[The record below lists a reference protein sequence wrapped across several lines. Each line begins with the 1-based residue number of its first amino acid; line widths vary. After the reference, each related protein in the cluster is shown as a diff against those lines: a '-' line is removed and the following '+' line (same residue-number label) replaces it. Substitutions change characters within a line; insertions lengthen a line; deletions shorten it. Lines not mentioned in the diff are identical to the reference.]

1 VSWPSGR
8 ATASAA
14 LATAAVLLVPAVPA
28 EAELRFKRCKGSL
41 LPCARL
47 SVPLDRSGATPG
59 RVSLYIERVGALK
72 RPSRGVV
79 FALAGGPG
87 QSATFSFEADG
98 LSQVGSALR
107 RRHLI
112 IYDQRGTGR
121 SGALRCR
128 ALQRSNLF
136 DAGRAA
142 GRCWRQLGDR
152 RFHYTSRASVE
163 DIEAIRR
170 ELNIP
175 RITLYGTSYGV
186 KVALGYALTYPA
198 NVDRLVLDSVVE
210 PDGPDTFYLDTLAA
224 LPRVLRAL
232 CRSAC
237 RSFTRD
243 PAADLST
250 LVARIG
256 AGRLRGF
263 VVDAGGR
270 RRAAGLTRGELLLI
284 LLAGDYDPS
293 LRAAAPGAVRA
304 ALDGDPVPLLR
315 LKRRSIVVGAR
326 PPPPQL
332 VSVGLFAT
340 TTCEE
345 AVFPWARTA
354 PPDPVERRRQAAAA
368 AAALPPGAFAP
379 FDAAALLDNDL
390 LQLCDRWPAAPVAP
404 AFGPGPLPDVPTLIL
419 EGEDDLR
426 TPVEN
431 GRRVAALLPRSQ
443 LVVSPDTGHSAL
455 GSDPSGCAER
465 AFARFFAGRPVVTD
479 CPRRRRRFPVTPPPP
494 RTLRAVMP
502 ARGSAGVRGRAL
514 GALGL
519 TLRDV
524 AEDAFTR
531 FGFERGGEVLR
542 GGGLRAGRYRIEVD
556 NTLHLQGVV
565 FVPGVRVSGVVRR
578 FSERRQAGRLRLS
591 GPASPAGVVRL
602 RGRRVG
608 GRLAAERVSAVLAGR
623 PRARAV
629 GARSGGPPPGPAAR

>member
-8 ATASAA
+8 ATASVA
-14 LATAAVLLVPAVPA
+14 LAAAAVLFVPAAPA
-28 EAELRFKRCKGSL
+28 VAELRFKRCKGSL

-59 RVSLYIERVGALK
+59 RVSLYIERLRALR

-79 FALAGGPG
+79 VALAGGPG
-87 QSATFSFEADG
+87 QSATFSFDTEG
-98 LSQVGSALR
+98 LGAAGTAFR
-107 RRHLI
+107 NRDLI
-112 IYDQRGTGR
+112 VYDQRGTGR

-128 ALQRSNLF
+128 QLQRSNLF

-142 GRCWRQLGDR
+142 GRCARQLGER

-170 ELNIP
+170 RLNVP
-175 RITLYGTSYGV
+175 RISLYGTSYGV

-198 NVDRLVLDSVVE
+198 SVDRLVLDSVVE

-232 CRSAC
+232 CRSGC
-237 RSFTRD
+237 RPFTRD
-243 PAADLST
+243 PVADLSR

-263 VVDAGGR
+263 VVDAAGR

-284 LLAGDYDPS
+284 LLAGDFDPS

-304 ALDGDPVPLLR
+304 ALDGDSAPLLR
-315 LKRRSIVVGAR
+315 LKRRSIVVGAK

-332 VSVGLFAT
+332 LSTGLFAA

-368 AAALPPGAFAP
+368 AAALPRGAFAP
-379 FDAAALLDNDL
+379 FDAAALLDNDR

-431 GRRVAALLPRSQ
+431 GRRAAALFPRSR
-443 LVVSPDTGHSAL
+443 LVVSSETGHSAL

-465 AFARFFAGRPVVTD
+465 AFVRFFADRPVVTE
-479 CPRRRRRFPVTPPPP
+479 CPRRRRRFPAEPPPP
-494 RTLRAVMP
+494 RTLRAVTP
-502 ARGSAGVRGRAL
+502 ARGSAGLRGRAL

-524 AEDAFTR
+524 ADDAFTR
-531 FGFERGGEVLR
+531 FGFEGGGQVAR
-542 GGGLRAGRYRIEVD
+542 GGGLRAGRYRVD
-556 NTLHLQGVV
+556 VKNTLHLHGVV
-565 FVPGVRVSGVVRR
+565 FVPGVRVSGEVRR
-578 FSERRQAGRLRLS
+578 FAQRRQAGRLKLS
-591 GPASPAGVVRL
+591 GPESPAGTVRL
-602 RGRRVG
+602 RGRRAS
-608 GRLAAERVSAVLAGR
+608 GRLAGQRVSAVLRAR
-623 PRARAV
+623 PRARV
-629 GARSGGPPPGPAAR
+629 VVARLRVPPPARAGR

>member
-1 VSWPSGR
+1 M
-8 ATASAA
+8 
-14 LATAAVLLVPAVPA
+14 AAVLLVPAVPA

-41 LPCARL
+41 LPCSRL

-59 RVSLYIERVGALK
+59 RVSLYIERMGALK

-79 FALAGGPG
+79 VALAGGPG
-87 QSATFSFEADG
+87 QSATFSFEAEG
-98 LSQVGSALR
+98 LGAVGPAFR
-107 RRHLI
+107 RRDLI
-112 IYDQRGTGR
+112 VYDQRGTGR
-121 SGALRCR
+121 SGALRCK
-128 ALQRSNLF
+128 ALQRSNLI
-136 DAGRAA
+136 DAGQAA
-142 GRCWRQLGDR
+142 GRCGRQLGDR

-175 RITLYGTSYGV
+175 RISLYGTSYGV

-210 PDGPDTFYLDTLAA
+210 VDGPDTFYLDSLAA

-232 CRSAC
+232 CRSGC

-243 PAADLST
+243 PVADLST

-256 AGRLRGF
+256 TGPLRGF
-263 VVDAGGR
+263 VVDAAGR
-270 RRAAGLTRGELLLI
+270 RRAASLAPGELLLI

-304 ALDGDPVPLLR
+304 ALDGDPTPLLR
-315 LKRRSIVVGAR
+315 LKRRSIVGGVR
-326 PPPPQL
+326 PPPPKL
-332 VSVGLFAT
+332 LSTGLFAA

-354 PPDPVERRRQAAAA
+354 PPDPVERRRQAVAA

-390 LQLCDRWPAAPVAP
+390 LQLCDRWTAAPVAP

-431 GRRVAALLPRSQ
+431 GQHVAALFPRSQ

-455 GSDPSGCAER
+455 GSDLSGCAER
-465 AFARFFAGRPVVTD
+465 AFARFFADRLVVTD
-479 CPRRRRRFPVTPPPP
+479 CPRRRRRFPAAPPPP
-494 RTLRAVMP
+494 RMLRAVTP

-531 FGFERGGEVLR
+531 FAFEGGGEVPR
-542 GGGLRAGRYRIEVD
+542 GGGLRAGRYRLEVD
-556 NTLHLQGVV
+556 NTLHLHGVV

-578 FSERRQAGRLRLS
+578 FAERRQAGRLRLS

-602 RGRRVG
+602 RGRRAAA
-608 GRLAAERVSAVLAGR
+608 RLAGKTVSAVLATGL
-623 PRARAV
+623 RARAV
-629 GARSGGPPPGPAAR
+629 AARLRAPPPALAGR

>member
-1 VSWPSGR
+1 MSWPSGR
-8 ATASAA
+8 ATASVA
-14 LATAAVLLVPAVPA
+14 LAAAAVFLVPVAPAV
-28 EAELRFKRCKGSL
+28 AELRFKRCKGSL

-59 RVSLYIERVGALK
+59 RVSLYIERLRALR

-79 FALAGGPG
+79 VALAGGPG
-87 QSATFSFEADG
+87 QSATFSFDTEG
-98 LSQVGSALR
+98 LGAAGTAFR
-107 RRHLI
+107 NRDLI
-112 IYDQRGTGR
+112 VYDQRGTGR

-128 ALQRSNLF
+128 QLQRSNLF

-142 GRCWRQLGDR
+142 GRCARQLGER

-170 ELNIP
+170 RLNVP
-175 RITLYGTSYGV
+175 RISLYGTSYGV

-232 CRSAC
+232 CRSGC

-243 PAADLST
+243 PVADLSR

-263 VVDAGGR
+263 VVDAAGR

-284 LLAGDYDPS
+284 LLAGDFDPS

-304 ALDGDPVPLLR
+304 ALDGDSAPLLR
-315 LKRRSIVVGAR
+315 LKRRSIVVGAK

-332 VSVGLFAT
+332 LSTGLFAA

-368 AAALPPGAFAP
+368 AAALPRGAFAP
-379 FDAAALLDNDL
+379 FDAAALLDNDR

-431 GRRVAALLPRSQ
+431 GRRAAALFPRSR
-443 LVVSPDTGHSAL
+443 LVVSSETGHSAL

-465 AFARFFAGRPVVTD
+465 AFVRFFADRPVVTE
-479 CPRRRRRFPVTPPPP
+479 CPRRRRRFPAEPPPP
-494 RTLRAVMP
+494 RTLRAVTP
-502 ARGSAGVRGRAL
+502 ARGSAGLRGRAL

-524 AEDAFTR
+524 ADDAFTR
-531 FGFERGGEVLR
+531 FGFEGGGQVAR
-542 GGGLRAGRYRIEVD
+542 GGGLRAGRYRVD
-556 NTLHLQGVV
+556 VKNTLHLHGVV
-565 FVPGVRVSGVVRR
+565 FVPGVRVSGEVRR
-578 FSERRQAGRLRLS
+578 FALRRQAGRLKLS
-591 GPASPAGVVRL
+591 GPESPAGTVRL
-602 RGRRVG
+602 RGRRAS
-608 GRLAAERVSAVLAGR
+608 GRLAGQRVSAVLRAR
-623 PRARAV
+623 PRARV
-629 GARSGGPPPGPAAR
+629 VVARLRVPPPARAGR